1 MSYGEFP
8 VDDWRTKSL
17 REFKKEYD
25 SVDFQ
30 MNGFRGNT
38 KYYQDYYGNEYIW
51 YVEKQKDGYFHGRI
65 EKERRNAKTQHFKR
79 KVKRVLKTLLALKCQ
94 EADKRY
100 LIAMEKRDAK
110 KPPPKSKTEIKM
122 EKAIQAIRSIDKNNK
137 KHETDIKMSNTW
149 IKKNN
154 KKRKELVKRL
164 KRLQSK

>member
-1 MSYGEFP
+1 
-8 VDDWRTKSL
+8 
-17 REFKKEYD
+17 
-25 SVDFQ
+25 
-30 MNGFRGNT
+30 
-38 KYYQDYYGNEYIW
+38 
-51 YVEKQKDGYFHGRI
+51 
-65 EKERRNAKTQHFKR
+65 
-79 KVKRVLKTLLALKCQ
+79 
-94 EADKRY
+94 
-100 LIAMEKRDAK
+100 MEKRDAK